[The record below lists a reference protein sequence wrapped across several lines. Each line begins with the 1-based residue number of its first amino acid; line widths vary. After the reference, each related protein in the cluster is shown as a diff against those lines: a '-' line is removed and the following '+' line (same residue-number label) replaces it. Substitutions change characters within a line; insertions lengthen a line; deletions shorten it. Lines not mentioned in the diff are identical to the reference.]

1 MSNAIILT
9 NLQVYERYPDD
20 NTKEA
25 KLARVAINQGCG
37 IAVIQCK
44 FFSRLNNMPFLT
56 DISIKALEKK
66 IPNSEILIRFII
78 DTSPLDNNEIVV
90 AFVKS

>member
-9 NLQVYERYPDD
+9 ISQVYERYPD

-25 KLARVAINQGCG
+25 RFARVAINQGCG
-37 IAVIQCK
+37 IAVIQCN

-56 DISIKALEKK
+56 DVSIKALQKK
-66 IPNSEILIRFII
+66 IPDSEIIIRFII
-78 DTSPLDNNEIVV
+78 DTSQIESNEIVV